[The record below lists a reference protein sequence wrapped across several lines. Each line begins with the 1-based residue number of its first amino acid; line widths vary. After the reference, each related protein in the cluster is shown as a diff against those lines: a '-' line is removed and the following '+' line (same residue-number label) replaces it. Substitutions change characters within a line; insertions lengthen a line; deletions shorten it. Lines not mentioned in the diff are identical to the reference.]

1 MIHSII
7 FLLIISDLLLFSFVF
22 FQSVSRKLWEGEKC
36 IHFIIKLCVKK
47 KQKKTTTKPMIFCS
61 ALFLCVLAL
70 VMGSRNTS
78 KVEECSLLAAIS
90 CSVVVLFMSLFPMSL
105 CPALWSLII
114 TCTFTYIIYTFCK
127 EWKLLCACF
136 IFSAFPTHLLLAIVG
151 IWQVSWTL
159 DVLQSYSVN
168 DCWSLSS
175 HLDICRARQE
185 HVYCSSF
192 RRKLIPFQT
201 SAEHFWSPFSTT
213 ECTSSL

>member
-1 MIHSII
+1 MHT
-7 FLLIISDLLLFSFVF
+7 FHH
-22 FQSVSRKLWEGEKC
+22 KT
-36 IHFIIKLCVKK
+36 LCKK
-47 KQKKTTTKPMIFCS
+47 KKKTTTKPMIFCS

-168 DCWSLSS
+168 DRWSLSS

-192 RRKLIPFQT
+192 RRKWIPFQT